1 MKEFFFFFLGGG
13 GFVGEGGRHS
23 WGPYLGVTIVVS
35 LPTEEL
41 MALDSKGSASTL
53 SNRLSYA

>member
-1 MKEFFFFFLGGG
+1 MKEFFFFFGGG
-13 GFVGEGGRHS
+13 VGEGGRHS